1 MNYMFVSIAW
11 FSFPNNPVD
20 RRTAQQ
26 LNPTTN
32 HTENVDGIIKIHYL
46 FYVIVM
52 LLTWRLRKY
61 ITCTVIK
68 YLKIKKKEKKK
79 RKNPHNMKI
88 NII

>member
-32 HTENVDGIIKIHYL
+32 HTENLDGIIKIHLL
-46 FYVIVM
+46 FYVIVAY
-52 LLTWRLRKY
+52 TTY
-61 ITCTVIK
+61 IIICKIIIK
-68 YLKIKKKEKKK
+68 NKRIKL
-79 RKNPHNMKI
+79 HAH
-88 NII
+88 